1 VSGWFFLNFTSKT
14 DPVFT
19 GERRNTNK
27 KEWVSCP
34 LFLVCMKDNI
44 LLSNKKGI
52 ACWGFIMN
60 KDLFFAIEQIERAKG
75 IPRETLKQAIEA
87 ALLSAYKKNFKGP
100 HKAVEVILDS
110 TTGEVKVYTHKVINP
125 ETGETLDIDEYEV
138 LSSQGLNR
146 LESGEIVQVE
156 ITPKDFGRIA
166 AQTAKQVIM
175 QRIREAER
183 SLVYDEFLER
193 TEDIVTGVIN
203 RKEGKNIIVDLEK
216 IESLLPFNEQI
227 SSENYRIGARMKFY
241 IIEVK
246 KTSRGPRIVLSRS
259 HPGLVKRLFELEVP
273 EVQEGFVTIK
283 AIARE
288 PGARTKIAVESRD
301 AKVDPVGS
309 CIGNKGS
316 RVKHITDEL
325 RGEKIDIIRWSNDPK
340 VFISDALSPAH
351 VTLVEL
357 NPGSN
362 TALVYVPDDQLSL
375 AIGKEGQNARLSARL
390 TGWRIDIKSDREIR
404 EVPGQS

>member
-1 VSGWFFLNFTSKT
+1 
-14 DPVFT
+14 
-19 GERRNTNK
+19 
-27 KEWVSCP
+27 
-34 LFLVCMKDNI
+34 MKDQYF
-44 LLSNKKGI
+44 LLSNKKVIVCRGLN
-52 ACWGFIMN
+52 MN

-75 IPRETLKQAIEA
+75 ISRDTLKQAIEA
-87 ALLSAYKKNFKGP
+87 ALLSAYKKNFKGV
-100 HKAVEVILDS
+100 HKSVEVILDPS
-110 TTGEVKVYTHKVINP
+110 TGDVKVFTHKYINP
-125 ETGETLDIDEYEV
+125 ENGETIDIDEYEA
-138 LSSQGLNR
+138 LSSQSPNR
-146 LESGEIVQVE
+146 FGSGPGEIIQVE

-193 TEDIVTGVIN
+193 AEDIVTGVVN
-203 RKEGKNIIVDLEK
+203 RREGKNIIVDLEK
-216 IESLLPFNEQI
+216 IESLLPPNEQI
-227 SSENYRIGARMKFY
+227 QSENYRIGARMKFY

-273 EVQEGFVTIK
+273 EVHDGFVIIK

-301 AKVDPVGS
+301 LKVDPIGS
-309 CIGNKGS
+309 CIGNKGT
-316 RVKHITDEL
+316 RVKHVTDEL

-340 VFISDALSPAH
+340 VFISDALSPAQ

-357 NPGSN
+357 DPNSN
-362 TALVYVPDDQLSL
+362 TARVFVPNDQLSL

-390 TGWRIDIKSDREIR
+390 TGWRIDIKSDREIKG
-404 EVPGQS
+404 VPSSS

>member
-1 VSGWFFLNFTSKT
+1 
-14 DPVFT
+14 
-19 GERRNTNK
+19 
-27 KEWVSCP
+27 
-34 LFLVCMKDNI
+34 
-44 LLSNKKGI
+44 
-52 ACWGFIMN
+52 MN

-75 IPRETLKQAIEA
+75 ISRDTLKQAIEA

-100 HKAVEVILDS
+100 HRGVEVSIDA
-110 TTGEVKVYTHKVINP
+110 TTGEVKVFALKYVHP
-125 ETGETLDIDEYEV
+125 ESGETIDIDESETLTGQNAV
-138 LSSQGLNR
+138 APLI
-146 LESGEIVQVE
+146 GETIQVE

-183 SLVYDEFLER
+183 SLVYDEFLDR
-193 TEDIVTGVIN
+193 AEDIVTGIIN
-203 RKEGKNIIVDLEK
+203 RREGKNIVVDLEK
-216 IESLLPFNEQI
+216 IESLLPPNEQVA
-227 SSENYRIGARMKFY
+227 SENYRIGARMKFY

-246 KTSRGPRIVLSRS
+246 KTSKGPRIVLSRS

-273 EVQEGFVTIK
+273 EVHDGFVTIK

-301 AKVDPVGS
+301 TKVDPVGS

-325 RGEKIDIIRWSNDPK
+325 RGEKIDIIRWSSDPK
-340 VFISDALSPAH
+340 VFISDALSPAQ
-351 VTLVEL
+351 VTSVNLDSVT
-357 NPGSN
+357 N
-362 TALVYVPDDQLSL
+362 TARVYVPDDQLSL

-390 TGWRIDIKSDREIR
+390 TGWRIDIKSDREIK
-404 EVPGQS
+404 EVSNHS

>member
-1 VSGWFFLNFTSKT
+1 
-14 DPVFT
+14 
-19 GERRNTNK
+19 
-27 KEWVSCP
+27 
-34 LFLVCMKDNI
+34 
-44 LLSNKKGI
+44 
-52 ACWGFIMN
+52 MN

-75 IPRETLKQAIEA
+75 ISRDTLKQAIEA
-87 ALLSAYKKNFKGP
+87 ALLSAYKKNFKSP
-100 HKAVEVILDS
+100 HKAVEVILDPA
-110 TTGEVKVYTHKVINP
+110 TGEVKVFTRKFISS
-125 ETGETLDIDEYEV
+125 ESGEIIDIDLYEA
-138 LSSQGLNR
+138 LSNQGLNR
-146 LESGEIVQVE
+146 VGPGEIIQVE

-183 SLVYDEFLER
+183 SLIYDEFLER
-193 TEDIVTGVIN
+193 AEDIVTGVIN

-216 IESLLPFNEQI
+216 IESFLPSNEQVQ
-227 SSENYRIGARMKFY
+227 SENYRIGARMKFY

-273 EVQEGFVTIK
+273 EVHDGFVTIK

-309 CIGNKGS
+309 CIGNKGA
-316 RVKHITDEL
+316 RVRHITDEL

-340 VFISDALSPAH
+340 VFISDALSPAQ

-357 NPGSN
+357 DSNSN
-362 TALVYVPDDQLSL
+362 TARVYVPDDQLSL

-404 EVPGQS
+404 EVPSHS

>member
-1 VSGWFFLNFTSKT
+1 
-14 DPVFT
+14 
-19 GERRNTNK
+19 
-27 KEWVSCP
+27 
-34 LFLVCMKDNI
+34 
-44 LLSNKKGI
+44 
-52 ACWGFIMN
+52 MN
-60 KDLFFAIEQIERAKG
+60 KDLFSAIEQIERVKG
-75 IPRETLKQAIEA
+75 ISREILKQAIEA

-100 HKAVEVILDS
+100 HKGISVTIDPV
-110 TTGEVKVYTHKVINP
+110 TGEVKVFALKYVNL
-125 ETGETLDIDEYEV
+125 ETSETIETIASDTFSESQLYSTDPGEPVKL
-138 LSSQGLNR
+138 
-146 LESGEIVQVE
+146 E

-183 SLVYDEFLER
+183 CLVYDEFVER

-216 IESLLPFNEQI
+216 TESLLPPNEQVA
-227 SSENYRIGARMKFY
+227 SENYRIGARMKFY

-246 KTSRGPRIVLSRS
+246 KTSKGPRILLSRT

-273 EVQEGFVTIK
+273 EVHDGFVDMK

-301 AKVDPVGS
+301 NKVDPVGS

-325 RGEKIDIIRWSNDPK
+325 RGEKIDIIRWSSDPK
-340 VFISDALSPAH
+340 VFISDALSPAQ
-351 VTLVEL
+351 VTSVEL
-357 NPGSN
+357 DFESN
-362 TALVYVPDDQLSL
+362 TARVFVPDDQLSL

-390 TGWRIDIKSDREIR
+390 TGWRIDIKSNREMK
-404 EVPGQS
+404 EGTNHQ

>member
-1 VSGWFFLNFTSKT
+1 
-14 DPVFT
+14 
-19 GERRNTNK
+19 
-27 KEWVSCP
+27 
-34 LFLVCMKDNI
+34 MKDQYF
-44 LLSNKKGI
+44 LLSNKKVI
-52 ACWGFIMN
+52 VCRGFNMN

-75 IPRETLKQAIEA
+75 ISRETLKQAIEA

-100 HKAVEVILDS
+100 HKAVEVILDPN
-110 TTGEVKVYTHKVINP
+110 TGEVKVYTHKLVNP
-125 ETGETLDIDEYEV
+125 ENGETLDIDEYEV
-138 LSSQGLNR
+138 LSNQSPNR
-146 LESGEIVQVE
+146 VGPGEIVQVE

-183 SLVYDEFLER
+183 SLIYDEFLER
-193 TEDIVTGVIN
+193 AEDIVTGVIN
-203 RKEGKNIIVDLEK
+203 RKEGKNIIIDLEK
-216 IESLLPFNEQI
+216 IESLLPPNEQI
-227 SSENYRIGARMKFY
+227 PSENYRIGARMKFY

-273 EVQEGFVTIK
+273 EVHDGFVTIK

-309 CIGNKGS
+309 CIGNKGA

-357 NPGSN
+357 DSDSN
-362 TALVYVPDDQLSL
+362 TARVYVPDDQLSL

-390 TGWRIDIKSDREIR
+390 TGWRIDIKSDQEIK
-404 EVPGQS
+404 EVPSH

>member
-1 VSGWFFLNFTSKT
+1 
-14 DPVFT
+14 
-19 GERRNTNK
+19 
-27 KEWVSCP
+27 
-34 LFLVCMKDNI
+34 
-44 LLSNKKGI
+44 
-52 ACWGFIMN
+52 MN
-60 KDLFFAIEQIERAKG
+60 KDLFSAIEQIERVKG
-75 IPRETLKQAIEA
+75 ISRETLKQAIEA

-100 HKAVEVILDS
+100 HKGVSVTIDPVA
-110 TTGEVKVYTHKVINP
+110 GEVKVFALKYVNLQ
-125 ETGETLDIDEYEV
+125 TGETIETDASDTFSE
-138 LSSQGLNR
+138 SQLY
-146 LESGEIVQVE
+146 STDPGEPVKIE

-183 SLVYDEFLER
+183 CLVYDEFVER

-216 IESLLPFNEQI
+216 TESLLPPNEQVA
-227 SSENYRIGARMKFY
+227 SENYRIGARMKFY

-246 KTSRGPRIVLSRS
+246 KTSKGPRILLSRT

-273 EVQEGFVTIK
+273 EVHDGFVDMK

-301 AKVDPVGS
+301 NKVDPVGS

-325 RGEKIDIIRWSNDPK
+325 RGEKIDIIRWSSDPK
-340 VFISDALSPAH
+340 VFISDALSPAQ
-351 VTLVEL
+351 VTSVEL
-357 NPGSN
+357 DFESN
-362 TALVYVPDDQLSL
+362 TARVFVPDDQLSL

-390 TGWRIDIKSDREIR
+390 TGWRIDIKSNREMK
-404 EVPGQS
+404 EGTNHQ

>member
-1 VSGWFFLNFTSKT
+1 
-14 DPVFT
+14 
-19 GERRNTNK
+19 
-27 KEWVSCP
+27 
-34 LFLVCMKDNI
+34 
-44 LLSNKKGI
+44 
-52 ACWGFIMN
+52 MN

-75 IPRETLKQAIEA
+75 ISRDTLKQAIEA
-87 ALLSAYKKNFKGP
+87 ALLSAYKKNFKGA
-100 HKAVEVILDS
+100 HKSVEVILDPS
-110 TTGEVKVYTHKVINP
+110 TGDVKVFTHKYINP
-125 ETGETLDIDEYEV
+125 ENGETIDIDEYEA
-138 LSSQGLNR
+138 LSSQSPNR
-146 LESGEIVQVE
+146 FGSGPGEIIQVE

-193 TEDIVTGVIN
+193 AEDIVTGVVN
-203 RKEGKNIIVDLEK
+203 RREGKNIIVDLEK
-216 IESLLPFNEQI
+216 IESLLPPNEQI
-227 SSENYRIGARMKFY
+227 QSENYRIGARMKFY

-273 EVQEGFVTIK
+273 EVHDGFVIIK

-301 AKVDPVGS
+301 VKVDPIGS
-309 CIGNKGS
+309 CIGNKGT
-316 RVKHITDEL
+316 RVKHVTDEL

-340 VFISDALSPAH
+340 VFISDALSPAQ

-357 NPGSN
+357 DPNSN
-362 TALVYVPDDQLSL
+362 TARVFVPNDQLSL

-390 TGWRIDIKSDREIR
+390 TGWRIDIKSDREIKG
-404 EVPGQS
+404 VPSSS

>member
-1 VSGWFFLNFTSKT
+1 
-14 DPVFT
+14 
-19 GERRNTNK
+19 
-27 KEWVSCP
+27 
-34 LFLVCMKDNI
+34 
-44 LLSNKKGI
+44 
-52 ACWGFIMN
+52 MN
-60 KDLFFAIEQIERAKG
+60 KDLFSAIEQIERVKG
-75 IPRETLKQAIEA
+75 ISRETLKQAIEA

-100 HKAVEVILDS
+100 HKGVSVTIDPVA
-110 TTGEVKVYTHKVINP
+110 GEVKVFALKYVNLQ
-125 ETGETLDIDEYEV
+125 TGETIETDASDTFSE
-138 LSSQGLNR
+138 SQLY
-146 LESGEIVQVE
+146 STDPGEPVKIE

-183 SLVYDEFLER
+183 CLVYDEFVER

-216 IESLLPFNEQI
+216 TESLLPPNEQVA
-227 SSENYRIGARMKFY
+227 SENYRIGARMKFY

-246 KTSRGPRIVLSRS
+246 KTSKGPRILLSRT

-273 EVQEGFVTIK
+273 EVHDGFVDMK

-301 AKVDPVGS
+301 NKVDPVGS

-325 RGEKIDIIRWSNDPK
+325 RGEKIDIIRWSSDPK
-340 VFISDALSPAH
+340 VFISDALSPAQ
-351 VTLVEL
+351 VTSVEL
-357 NPGSN
+357 DFESN
-362 TALVYVPDDQLSL
+362 TARVFVPDDQLSL

-390 TGWRIDIKSDREIR
+390 TGWRIDIKSNREMQ
-404 EVPGQS
+404 EGTNHQ

>member
-1 VSGWFFLNFTSKT
+1 
-14 DPVFT
+14 
-19 GERRNTNK
+19 
-27 KEWVSCP
+27 
-34 LFLVCMKDNI
+34 
-44 LLSNKKGI
+44 
-52 ACWGFIMN
+52 
-60 KDLFFAIEQIERAKG
+60 
-75 IPRETLKQAIEA
+75 
-87 ALLSAYKKNFKGP
+87 
-100 HKAVEVILDS
+100 VEVILDPN
-110 TTGEVKVYTHKVINP
+110 TGEVKVYTHKLVNP
-125 ETGETLDIDEYEV
+125 ENGETLDIDEYEV
-138 LSSQGLNR
+138 LSNQNPNR
-146 LESGEIVQVE
+146 VGPGEIVQVE

-193 TEDIVTGVIN
+193 AEDIVTGVIN
-203 RKEGKNIIVDLEK
+203 RKEGKNIIIDLEK
-216 IESLLPFNEQI
+216 IESLLPPNEQI
-227 SSENYRIGARMKFY
+227 PSENYRIGARMKFY

-273 EVQEGFVTIK
+273 EVHDGFVTIK

-309 CIGNKGS
+309 CIGNKGA

-357 NPGSN
+357 DSDSN
-362 TALVYVPDDQLSL
+362 TARVYVPDDQLSL

-390 TGWRIDIKSDREIR
+390 TGWRIDIKSDQEIK
-404 EVPGQS
+404 EVPSH